1 MADESTSRHTGPS
14 GEFATRMR
22 GIPRHGIGL
31 SVDVYQPDL
40 LSLLVLLRERQV
52 RAEYLEVFR
61 AGPRAL
67 AAIRNHTD
75 TLLAYHGEGVWL
87 TQPGAFDDALFRS
100 EVDELARHVEIL
112 HSAWLNHEC
121 ATKHLAGYSFGT
133 YLPPLYTA
141 ESAAVV
147 AENTAYVQQAVDAR
161 ARASALT
168 PALVLL
174 EMPPLTYFVA
184 GSVPIP
190 TFFRL
195 VTEAVP
201 CGLVLDI
208 GHLWTVYRYS
218 GAWRGASLEQFVGH
232 FLDEFPLER
241 VVQIHVAGLAGHP
254 AHPRLNSRGPRS
266 LPAWLD
272 AHAAP
277 IPLVLFEML
286 DQVLDHPKLENL
298 KGLAL
303 EVDTKQPAL
312 IADELERFAG
322 RYAGVWNKRGGAAR
336 SHMPDAA
343 RVETPT
349 SLSPDLRHRVTR
361 AYGRYARI
369 AAGRCQPEGSEWANG
384 VACTDELSSYHQY
397 YLPHEILHWGGDVGD
412 MFPRT
417 VAYLRR
423 HAIDPAAF
431 VSYWFDR
438 PRPLLEP
445 YDFFTLKLDRFVD
458 FVRETAPGALGVVS
472 AEAEDL
478 RRAYEYANEPAP
490 VE

>member
-1 MADESTSRHTGPS
+1 
-14 GEFATRMR
+14 MR
-22 GIPRHGIGL
+22 AIPRHGIGL

-40 LSLLVLLRERQV
+40 VGLLVFLRERQV
-52 RAEYLEVFR
+52 RADYLEVFR

-75 TLLAYHGEGVWL
+75 MPLAYHGEGVWL
-87 TQPGAFDDALFRS
+87 TQPEAYEDPLFRS

-112 HSAWLNHEC
+112 GSAWLNHEC

-147 AENTAYVQQAVDAR
+147 AENTAYVQQAVDDR
-161 ARASALT
+161 ARASART

-184 GSVPIP
+184 GSVSIP

-218 GAWRGASLEQFVGH
+218 GAWRGASLRQFVGN

-241 VVQIHVAGLAGHP
+241 VVQIHVAGLAVHP
-254 AHPRLNSRGPRS
+254 AHPQANGRGPHS
-266 LPAWLD
+266 SPAWLD

-277 IPLVLFEML
+277 IPPVLFEML
-286 DQVLDHPKLENL
+286 DQVLDHPSL
-298 KGLAL
+298 KHLTGLAL
-303 EVDTKQPAL
+303 EVDTKPPAL
-312 IADELERFAG
+312 IADELERVAE
-322 RYAGVWNKRGGAAR
+322 RYAGVWNKGGGAAG
-336 SHMPDAA
+336 SQVLAA
-343 RVETPT
+343 AQEEAPVKVSSEIRQSV
-349 SLSPDLRHRVTR
+349 RR
-361 AYGRYARI
+361 AYSRYARI
-369 AAGRCQPEGSEWANG
+369 AAGQCQPEGPEWTG
-384 VACTDELSSYHQY
+384 GMACTDELASYHQR
-397 YLPHEILHWGGDVGD
+397 YLPHEILHWGGDVMD
-412 MFPRT
+412 MFPHTVEYLGRHAVDPSAF
-417 VAYLRR
+417 VAY
-423 HAIDPAAF
+423 
-431 VSYWFDR
+431 WFQR
-438 PRPLLEP
+438 PRPLVEP
-445 YDFFTLKLDRFVD
+445 YDFFVLKLDRFVD
-458 FVRETAPGALGVVS
+458 FIRETAPGALGIVS

-478 RRAYEYANEPAP
+478 RRAYAYANEPAP